1 MSLRAIAE
9 RLTFY
14 MATPVSDRTGWTGLF
29 TFDVLADT
37 VGMPYQAIMPS
48 PIGLGASTVDAP
60 QLLDVFRR
68 ELGLKL
74 VKDRATVND
83 VIIERLEPLIEN

>member
-1 MSLRAIAE
+1 MIYIAE
-9 RLTFY
+9 RLTSL
-14 MATPVSDRTGWTGLF
+14 MATPVSDRTGWPGLF

-37 VGMPYQAIMPS
+37 RGMPYEAVMRAPTN
-48 PIGLGASTVDAP
+48 LGVALSTDAP

-68 ELGLKL
+68 DLGLKL

-83 VIIERLEPLIEN
+83 FIVERVEPLIEN